1 MPKLQSAM
9 RTKLTMRTPKI
20 SSYLLSY
27 LLLIAVGC
35 LFAGCD
41 ELTRFKQERYEC
53 GYNLD
58 GLIEI
63 DIREFKE
70 GSQATV
76 KFYDETVIMPIIE
89 SKDDRFTLTSPCLIV
104 RIDRGSGTVRL
115 TRGSRYRNVKC
126 KKANFRM

>member
-20 SSYLLSY
+20 SSYLLSF

-53 GYNLD
+53 GYNLE
-58 GLIEI
+58 GLFEI
-63 DIREFKE
+63 DLREFKE
-70 GSQATV
+70 GSKATV
-76 KFYDETVIMPIIE
+76 KFNGETFIMPILE
-89 SKDDRFTLTSPCLIV
+89 SNNDRFTLTSPSLIV
-104 RIDRGSGTVRL
+104 RIDRGSGIVGL
-115 TRGSRYRNVKC
+115 NRGSQYRKVKC
-126 KKANFRM
+126 KKSKFRM